1 MIIDILIQLFSFHD
15 QRTDFILDL
24 LREFHS
30 DLLLPLV
37 TDLIMLQ
44 HLVFLSEVYIIALIH
59 KLTVVMVL
67 IRLRVVFFLHLTR
80 YKHHTVSVAQDLVSW

>member
-1 MIIDILIQLFSFHD
+1 M
-15 QRTDFILDL
+15 DL

-67 IRLRVVFFLHLTR
+67 IRLRVVFFLNLT
-80 YKHHTVSVAQDLVSW
+80 